1 MMNPEDEGPC
11 ADLPIPL
18 EDWLLACE
26 PGEEPEPPLL
36 RPEAHRRV
44 MSCLRLLAQLCEA
57 APDDPEVA
65 ALAAAPV
72 SIAVFPDAEAFA
84 QWEHRCHAAATRLL

>member
-1 MMNPEDEGPC
+1 MDEEDDGLPGPL
-11 ADLPIPL
+11 A
-18 EDWLLACE
+18 DWLLACDAD
-26 PGEEPEPPLL
+26 EEAPEPLMH
-36 RPEAHRRV
+36 PEAHRRV
-44 MSCLRLLAQLCEA
+44 MSCLRLLAQLCET

-65 ALAAAPV
+65 ALAASPV